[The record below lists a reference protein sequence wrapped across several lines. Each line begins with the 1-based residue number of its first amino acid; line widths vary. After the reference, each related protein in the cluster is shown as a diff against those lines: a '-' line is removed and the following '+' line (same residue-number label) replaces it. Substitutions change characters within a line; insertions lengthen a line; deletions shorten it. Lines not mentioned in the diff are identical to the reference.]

1 MMTATERYIG
11 NRQMSK
17 FTYKHTKRL
26 CYSGYVVQAIVNNF
40 VPLLFV
46 FLREH
51 YGISLIKI
59 TFIVTFN
66 FMLQLCID
74 LASALFVDR
83 IGYKR
88 SVMLSNLLCAL
99 GLILLTILPE
109 MTPDPF
115 TGILIA
121 VTVYAVG
128 GGLLEVIINPIIES
142 CPSDNKEAAMSILHS
157 FYSWGCVAVILFST
171 IFFRLMDIS
180 HWKVITI
187 LWTIVP
193 IANLILFP
201 FAPVAA
207 AAGMRDKKLSS
218 LVLIKSKGFWMM
230 LVMMF
235 AAGASEMTVSQW
247 VSAFAETGLHVSK
260 TVGDIAGTMFFA
272 LLFGLSRTIYGR
284 LGVRLD
290 LIRSM
295 RVCSLICIAS
305 YLLIALSPSPVAALI
320 GCGICG
326 FSVGIFWPGT
336 VSLTAQRFAG
346 GGTLV
351 FSLLAFAGDV
361 GCTSGPTLAGAVAS
375 AMGDRLSIG
384 IGAAAV
390 FPAIMAVCVFLISK
404 SRNASE

>member
-1 MMTATERYIG
+1 
-11 NRQMSK
+11 MSK

-46 FLREH
+46 FFHE
-51 YGISLIKI
+51 YYNISLIKI

-88 SVMLSNLLCAL
+88 SVMLSNLLCAA
-99 GLILLTILPE
+99 GMILLTILPE
-109 MTPDPF
+109 LTRDPF

-171 IFFRLMDIS
+171 VFFRLIGIE
-180 HWKVITI
+180 HWKLITV

-193 IANLILFP
+193 VVNLILFP

-207 AAGMRDKKLSS
+207 SAGRRDKSMRPS
-218 LVLIKSKGFWMM
+218 VLIRSRGFLMM
-230 LVMMF
+230 LVMML

-284 LGVRLD
+284 LGSRLD
-290 LIRSM
+290 LLRSM
-295 RVCSLICIAS
+295 RVCSLVCIGS
-305 YLLIALSPSPVAALI
+305 YMLIALSPSPVVALI
-320 GCGICG
+320 GCGLCG

-336 VSLTAQRFAG
+336 VSLAAKRFVS

-361 GCTSGPTLAGAVAS
+361 GCTAGPTLAGAVAS
-375 AMGDRLSIG
+375 AAGDRLSIG

-390 FPAIMAVCVFLISK
+390 FPALMSVCVLALSK
-404 SRNASE
+404 RK